1 MRNLSKKS
9 ILSLVIRQGEKQMT
23 QGRKEGIRARQK
35 RGRAR
40 TIGKVFALLLLCFSM
55 PFLLKTATASSPGEV
70 IQISAK
76 GGSIL
81 QGEEMPAL
89 TAKVSLETKSKK
101 DQKLDDSG
109 FTVQDL
115 AEELE
120 NGEGYTL
127 VCEADPDTEGE
138 YPVEVVLSEEIR
150 EKLEKEWV
158 GLVQIQTKDAAFQVK
173 NPVGDWDGTK
183 FKKYDGTYVTNA
195 FVVSMGNTYYF
206 NEDGEK
212 VTGWQTIGEKQYCFD
227 KDGIMQ
233 TGWKEKNGDTYYM
246 GSDGAA
252 VTGWLELEDSTYY
265 FHQDGKMAVGTVYLG
280 TMMCKFG
287 DDGKL
292 ISKEEN
298 KIDPNRPVIALTF
311 DDGPGDRTGE
321 LLDQLEKYDAKA
333 TFFMLGQKVSSYP
346 DEIKKMKE
354 IGCELGNHSYDH
366 PNLAKLGAD
375 GVKKQIGDTNSKIQA
390 IVGEG
395 ASVMRPPYGAIS
407 ATLKANAGMP
417 LILWNIDTLDW
428 KTRNAKATVDM
439 VMENAK
445 DGDIIL
451 MHDIH
456 TESVDA
462 AIELIPKL
470 LEKGYQLVT
479 VSELAAY
486 KNVTLENGEKY
497 TDF

>member
-1 MRNLSKKS
+1 
-9 ILSLVIRQGEKQMT
+9 MT

-89 TAKVSLETKSKK
+89 TAEVSLETKSKK

-233 TGWKEKNGDTYYM
+233 TGWKEKDGDTYYM

>member
-233 TGWKEKNGDTYYM
+233 TGWKEKDGDTYYM

>member
-1 MRNLSKKS
+1 
-9 ILSLVIRQGEKQMT
+9 MT
-23 QGRKEGIRARQK
+23 QGRRQGIKTRRR

-40 TIGKVFALLLLCFSM
+40 TVLKVFALLLLCFSM

-70 IQISAK
+70 IRISAK

-89 TAKVSLETKSKK
+89 AAKVSLETESKK
-101 DQKLDDSG
+101 DRKLDDSG
-109 FTVQDL
+109 FTVRDL
-115 AEELE
+115 AKQLE
-120 NGEGYTL
+120 SGEGYTL
-127 VCEADPDTEGE
+127 VCEANPDTEGE
-138 YPVEVVLSEEIR
+138 YPVEVVLNEEIR
-150 EKLEKEWV
+150 KKLEKDWV
-158 GLVQIQTKDAAFQVK
+158 GLVQIQTKDAVFQVK

-183 FKKYDGTYVTNA
+183 FKKYDGSYVTSD
-195 FVVSMGNTYYF
+195 FVVSLGKTYYF
-206 NEDGEK
+206 DKEGEK
-212 VTGWQTIGEKQYCFD
+212 VTGWQTIGESQYCFD
-227 KDGIMQ
+227 ENGVMQ
-233 TGWKEKNGDTYYM
+233 TGWQEKDGDTYYL
-246 GSDGAA
+246 GSKGAS
-252 VTGWLELEDSTYY
+252 VTGWQEIEGSTYY

-280 TMMCKFG
+280 TMMCEFG

-292 ISKEEN
+292 ISKEDS
-298 KIDPNRPVIALTF
+298 KIDPSRPVIALTF
-311 DDGPGDRTGE
+311 DDGPGKRTGE

-333 TFFMLGQKVSSYP
+333 TFFMLGQKVASYP

-366 PNLAKLGAD
+366 PNLANLSAD
-375 GVKKQIGDTNSKIQA
+375 GVKKQIGDTNSKIKK
-390 IVGEG
+390 IVGEE
-395 ASVMRPPYGAIS
+395 ATVMRPPYGAIS
-407 ATLKANAGMP
+407 ATLRENAGMP

-428 KTRNAKATVDM
+428 KTRNARITVDM
-439 VMENAK
+439 VMKNVD

>member
-1 MRNLSKKS
+1 
-9 ILSLVIRQGEKQMT
+9 MT
-23 QGRKEGIRARQK
+23 QGRRQGIKTRRR

-40 TIGKVFALLLLCFSM
+40 TVLKVFALLLLCFSM

-70 IQISAK
+70 IRISAK

-89 TAKVSLETKSKK
+89 AAKVSLETESKK
-101 DQKLDDSG
+101 DRKLDDSG
-109 FTVQDL
+109 FTVRDL
-115 AEELE
+115 AKQLE
-120 NGEGYTL
+120 SGEGYTL

-138 YPVEVVLSEEIR
+138 YPVEVVLNEEIR
-150 EKLEKEWV
+150 KKLEKDWV
-158 GLVQIQTKDAAFQVK
+158 GLVQIQTKDAVFQVK

-183 FKKYDGTYVTNA
+183 FKKYDGSYVTSD
-195 FVVSMGNTYYF
+195 FVVSLGKTYYF
-206 NEDGEK
+206 DKEGEK
-212 VTGWQTIGEKQYCFD
+212 VTGWQTIGENQYCFD
-227 KDGIMQ
+227 ENGVMQ
-233 TGWKEKNGDTYYM
+233 TGWQEKDGDTYYL
-246 GSDGAA
+246 GSKGAS
-252 VTGWLELEDSTYY
+252 VTGWQEIEGSTYY

-280 TMMCKFG
+280 ITMCEFG

-298 KIDPNRPVIALTF
+298 KIDPDRPVIALTF
-311 DDGPGDRTGE
+311 DDGPGKRTGE
-321 LLDQLEKYDAKA
+321 LLEQLEKYDAKA
-333 TFFMLGQKVSSYP
+333 TFFMLGQKVASYP

-366 PNLAKLGAD
+366 PNLANLSAG
-375 GVKKQIGDTNSKIQA
+375 GVKKQIGDTNSKIKK
-390 IVGEG
+390 IVGEE
-395 ASVMRPPYGAIS
+395 ATVMRPPYGAIS
-407 ATLKANAGMP
+407 ATLRENAGMP

-428 KTRNAKATVDM
+428 KTRNAKTTVDM
-439 VMENAK
+439 VMKNVD

>member
-1 MRNLSKKS
+1 
-9 ILSLVIRQGEKQMT
+9 MT

-233 TGWKEKNGDTYYM
+233 TGWKEKDGDTYYM

-456 TESVDA
+456 TELS
-462 AIELIPKL
+462 LIHI
-470 LEKGYQLVT
+470 
-479 VSELAAY
+479 
-486 KNVTLENGEKY
+486 
-497 TDF
+497 

>member
-1 MRNLSKKS
+1 
-9 ILSLVIRQGEKQMT
+9 MT

>member
-1 MRNLSKKS
+1 
-9 ILSLVIRQGEKQMT
+9 MT

-233 TGWKEKNGDTYYM
+233 TGWKEKDGDTYYM

-280 TMMCKFG
+280 TMMCKFE

>member
-1 MRNLSKKS
+1 
-9 ILSLVIRQGEKQMT
+9 MT

-233 TGWKEKNGDTYYM
+233 TGWKEKDGDTYYM

-486 KNVTLENGEKY
+486 KNATLENGEKY

>member
-1 MRNLSKKS
+1 
-9 ILSLVIRQGEKQMT
+9 MT

-233 TGWKEKNGDTYYM
+233 TGWKEKDGDTYYM

>member
-1 MRNLSKKS
+1 
-9 ILSLVIRQGEKQMT
+9 MT

-233 TGWKEKNGDTYYM
+233 TGWKEKDGDTYYM

-292 ISKEEN
+292 ISKEES

>member
-1 MRNLSKKS
+1 
-9 ILSLVIRQGEKQMT
+9 MT

-40 TIGKVFALLLLCFSM
+40 TIGKVLALLLLCFSM
-55 PFLLKTATASSPGEV
+55 PFLLKTATASSPGEE

-158 GLVQIQTKDAAFQVK
+158 GLVQIQTKDAVFQVK

-233 TGWKEKNGDTYYM
+233 TGWKEKDGDTYYM

-298 KIDPNRPVIALTF
+298 KIDPSRPVIALTF

-470 LEKGYQLVT
+470 MEKGYQLVT

>member
-1 MRNLSKKS
+1 
-9 ILSLVIRQGEKQMT
+9 MT
-23 QGRKEGIRARQK
+23 QGKRESIRTRRKK
-35 RGRAR
+35 GRAR
-40 TIGKVFALLLLCFSM
+40 TILKVFALLLLCFSM
-55 PFLLKTATASSPGEV
+55 PFLLKTAAASSPGEV

-81 QGEEMPAL
+81 QGEEMPVL
-89 TAKVSLETKSKK
+89 EAKVSLETESKK
-101 DQKLDDSG
+101 DQKLDDEG
-109 FTVQDL
+109 FTVRDL
-115 AEELE
+115 VKQLE
-120 NGEGYTL
+120 SGEGYTL

-138 YPVEVVLSEEIR
+138 YPLEVVLSEEIR
-150 EKLEKEWV
+150 EKLEKDWV
-158 GLVQIQTKDAAFQVK
+158 GLVQIQTKSAVFQVK

-183 FKKYDGTYVTNA
+183 FKKYDGSYVTSD
-195 FVVSMGNTYYF
+195 FVVSMGKTYYF

-212 VTGWQTIGEKQYCFD
+212 VTGWQTIG
-227 KDGIMQ
+227 
-233 TGWKEKNGDTYYM
+233 KEKDGDTYYL
-246 GSDGAA
+246 GSKGAS
-252 VTGWLELEDSTYY
+252 VIGWQEIEGSTYY

-280 TMMCKFG
+280 TTMCEFG

-292 ISKEEN
+292 LSKEEN
-298 KIDPNRPVIALTF
+298 KIDPSRPVIALTF
-311 DDGPGDRTGE
+311 DDGPGKRTGE

-333 TFFMLGQKVSSYP
+333 TFFMLGQKVSSYS

-366 PNLAKLGAD
+366 PNLANLGAD
-375 GVKKQIGDTNSKIQA
+375 GVKKQIGDTNSKIKK
-390 IVGEG
+390 IVGEE
-395 ASVMRPPYGAIS
+395 ATVMRPPYGAIS
-407 ATLKANAGMP
+407 ATLRENAGMP

-428 KTRNAKATVDM
+428 KTRNAKTTVDM
-439 VMENAK
+439 VMKNAK

>member
-1 MRNLSKKS
+1 
-9 ILSLVIRQGEKQMT
+9 MT

-35 RGRAR
+35 KGRAR

-233 TGWKEKNGDTYYM
+233 TGWKEKDGDTYYM

>member
-1 MRNLSKKS
+1 
-9 ILSLVIRQGEKQMT
+9 MT

-233 TGWKEKNGDTYYM
+233 TGWKEKDGDTYYM

-298 KIDPNRPVIALTF
+298 KIDPNRPVIALAF

>member
-1 MRNLSKKS
+1 
-9 ILSLVIRQGEKQMT
+9 MT
-23 QGRKEGIRARQK
+23 QGRRQGIKTRRR
-35 RGRAR
+35 RGRVR
-40 TIGKVFALLLLCFSM
+40 TVLKVFALLLLCFSM

-89 TAKVSLETKSKK
+89 EAKVSLETESKK
-101 DQKLDDSG
+101 DRKLDDSG

-115 AEELE
+115 AKQLE
-120 NGEGYTL
+120 SGEGYTL

-138 YPVEVVLSEEIR
+138 YPVEVVLNEEIR
-150 EKLEKEWV
+150 KKLEKDWV
-158 GLVQIQTKDAAFQVK
+158 GLVQIQTKSAVFQVK

-183 FKKYDGTYVTNA
+183 FKKYDGSYVTSD
-195 FVVSMGNTYYF
+195 FVVSMGKTYYF

-212 VTGWQTIGEKQYCFD
+212 VTGWQTIGESQYCFD
-227 KDGIMQ
+227 KNGIMQ
-233 TGWKEKNGDTYYM
+233 TGWQEKDGDTYYL
-246 GSDGAA
+246 GSKGAS
-252 VTGWLELEDSTYY
+252 VTGWQEIEGSTYY

-280 TMMCKFG
+280 TMMCEFG

-292 ISKEEN
+292 ISKEDS
-298 KIDPNRPVIALTF
+298 KIDPSRPVIALTF
-311 DDGPGDRTGE
+311 DDGPGKRTGE

-333 TFFMLGQKVSSYP
+333 TFFMLGQKVASYP

-366 PNLAKLGAD
+366 PNLANLSAD
-375 GVKKQIGDTNSKIQA
+375 GVKKQIGDTNSKIKK
-390 IVGEG
+390 IVGEE
-395 ASVMRPPYGAIS
+395 ATVMRPPYGAIS
-407 ATLKANAGMP
+407 ATLRENAGMP

-428 KTRNAKATVDM
+428 KTRNAKTTVDM
-439 VMENAK
+439 VMKNVD

>member
-1 MRNLSKKS
+1 
-9 ILSLVIRQGEKQMT
+9 MT

-40 TIGKVFALLLLCFSM
+40 TIVKVFALLLLCFSM

-70 IQISAK
+70 IRISAK

-120 NGEGYTL
+120 KGEGYTL
-127 VCEADPDTEGE
+127 VCEADPGTEGE

-233 TGWKEKNGDTYYM
+233 IGWKEKDGDTYYM

-366 PNLAKLGAD
+366 PNLAKLSAD

>member
-1 MRNLSKKS
+1 
-9 ILSLVIRQGEKQMT
+9 MT
-23 QGRKEGIRARQK
+23 QGRRQGIKTRRR

-40 TIGKVFALLLLCFSM
+40 TVLKVFALLLLCFSM

-70 IQISAK
+70 IRISAK

-89 TAKVSLETKSKK
+89 AAKVSLETESKK
-101 DQKLDDSG
+101 DRKLDDSG
-109 FTVQDL
+109 FTVRDL
-115 AEELE
+115 AKQLE
-120 NGEGYTL
+120 SGEGYTL

-138 YPVEVVLSEEIR
+138 YPVEVVLNEEIR
-150 EKLEKEWV
+150 KKLEKDWV
-158 GLVQIQTKDAAFQVK
+158 GLVQIQTKDAVFQVK

-183 FKKYDGTYVTNA
+183 FKKYDGSYVTSD
-195 FVVSMGNTYYF
+195 FVVSLGKTYYF
-206 NEDGEK
+206 DKEGEK
-212 VTGWQTIGEKQYCFD
+212 VTGWQTIGESQYCFD
-227 KDGIMQ
+227 ENGVMQ
-233 TGWKEKNGDTYYM
+233 TGWQEKDGDTYYL
-246 GSDGAA
+246 GSKGAS
-252 VTGWLELEDSTYY
+252 VTGWQEIEGSTYY

-280 TMMCKFG
+280 TMMCEFG

-292 ISKEEN
+292 ISKEDS
-298 KIDPNRPVIALTF
+298 KIDPSRPVIALTF
-311 DDGPGDRTGE
+311 DDGPGKRTGE

-333 TFFMLGQKVSSYP
+333 TFFMLGQKVASYP

-366 PNLAKLGAD
+366 PNLANLSAD
-375 GVKKQIGDTNSKIQA
+375 GVKKQIGDTNSKIKK
-390 IVGEG
+390 IVGEE
-395 ASVMRPPYGAIS
+395 ATVMRPPYGAIS
-407 ATLKANAGMP
+407 ATLRENAGMP

-428 KTRNAKATVDM
+428 KTRNARITVDM
-439 VMENAK
+439 VMKNVD

>member
-1 MRNLSKKS
+1 
-9 ILSLVIRQGEKQMT
+9 MT

-127 VCEADPDTEGE
+127 VFEADPDTEGE

-233 TGWKEKNGDTYYM
+233 TGWKEKDGDTYYM

>member
-1 MRNLSKKS
+1 
-9 ILSLVIRQGEKQMT
+9 MT

-233 TGWKEKNGDTYYM
+233 TGWKEKDGDTYYM

-366 PNLAKLGAD
+366 PNLAKLGSD

>member
-1 MRNLSKKS
+1 M
-9 ILSLVIRQGEKQMT
+9 
-23 QGRKEGIRARQK
+23 
-35 RGRAR
+35 
-40 TIGKVFALLLLCFSM
+40 
-55 PFLLKTATASSPGEV
+55 
-70 IQISAK
+70 
-76 GGSIL
+76 
-81 QGEEMPAL
+81 
-89 TAKVSLETKSKK
+89 
-101 DQKLDDSG
+101 
-109 FTVQDL
+109 
-115 AEELE
+115 
-120 NGEGYTL
+120 
-127 VCEADPDTEGE
+127 
-138 YPVEVVLSEEIR
+138 
-150 EKLEKEWV
+150 
-158 GLVQIQTKDAAFQVK
+158 
-173 NPVGDWDGTK
+173 GDWDGTK

-233 TGWKEKNGDTYYM
+233 TGWKEKDGDTYYM

>member
-1 MRNLSKKS
+1 
-9 ILSLVIRQGEKQMT
+9 MT

-233 TGWKEKNGDTYYM
+233 TGWKEKDGDT
-246 GSDGAA
+246 
-252 VTGWLELEDSTYY
+252 
-265 FHQDGKMAVGTVYLG
+265 
-280 TMMCKFG
+280 
-287 DDGKL
+287 
-292 ISKEEN
+292 
-298 KIDPNRPVIALTF
+298 
-311 DDGPGDRTGE
+311 
-321 LLDQLEKYDAKA
+321 
-333 TFFMLGQKVSSYP
+333 
-346 DEIKKMKE
+346 
-354 IGCELGNHSYDH
+354 
-366 PNLAKLGAD
+366 
-375 GVKKQIGDTNSKIQA
+375 
-390 IVGEG
+390 
-395 ASVMRPPYGAIS
+395 
-407 ATLKANAGMP
+407 
-417 LILWNIDTLDW
+417 
-428 KTRNAKATVDM
+428 
-439 VMENAK
+439 
-445 DGDIIL
+445 
-451 MHDIH
+451 
-456 TESVDA
+456 
-462 AIELIPKL
+462 
-470 LEKGYQLVT
+470 
-479 VSELAAY
+479 
-486 KNVTLENGEKY
+486 
-497 TDF
+497 

>member
-1 MRNLSKKS
+1 MFTGASR
-9 ILSLVIRQGEKQMT
+9 
-23 QGRKEGIRARQK
+23 
-35 RGRAR
+35 
-40 TIGKVFALLLLCFSM
+40 
-55 PFLLKTATASSPGEV
+55 SSPGSV
-70 IQISAK
+70 ARAS
-76 GGSIL
+76 GG
-81 QGEEMPAL
+81 QG
-89 TAKVSLETKSKK
+89 
-101 DQKLDDSG
+101 
-109 FTVQDL
+109 L

-233 TGWKEKNGDTYYM
+233 TGWKEKDGDTYYM

>member
-1 MRNLSKKS
+1 
-9 ILSLVIRQGEKQMT
+9 MT
-23 QGRKEGIRARQK
+23 QGRRQGIKTRRR

-40 TIGKVFALLLLCFSM
+40 TVLKVFALLLLCFSM

-70 IQISAK
+70 IRISAK

-89 TAKVSLETKSKK
+89 AAKVSLETESKK
-101 DQKLDDSG
+101 DRKLDDSG
-109 FTVQDL
+109 FTVRDL
-115 AEELE
+115 AKQLE
-120 NGEGYTL
+120 SGEGYTL

-138 YPVEVVLSEEIR
+138 YPVEVVLNEEIR
-150 EKLEKEWV
+150 KKLEKDWV
-158 GLVQIQTKDAAFQVK
+158 GLVQIQTKDAVFQVK

-183 FKKYDGTYVTNA
+183 FKKYDGSYVTSD
-195 FVVSMGNTYYF
+195 FVVSLGKTYYF
-206 NEDGEK
+206 DKEGEK
-212 VTGWQTIGEKQYCFD
+212 VTGWQTIGESQYCFD
-227 KDGIMQ
+227 ENGVMQ
-233 TGWKEKNGDTYYM
+233 TGWQEKDGDTYYL
-246 GSDGAA
+246 GSKGAS
-252 VTGWLELEDSTYY
+252 VTGWQEIEGSTYY

-280 TMMCKFG
+280 TMMCEFG

-292 ISKEEN
+292 ISKEDS
-298 KIDPNRPVIALTF
+298 KIDPSRPVIALTF
-311 DDGPGDRTGE
+311 DDGPGKRTGE

-333 TFFMLGQKVSSYP
+333 TFFMLGQKVASYP

-366 PNLAKLGAD
+366 PNLANLSAD
-375 GVKKQIGDTNSKIQA
+375 GVKKQIGDTHSKIKK
-390 IVGEG
+390 IVGEE
-395 ASVMRPPYGAIS
+395 ATVMRPPYGAIS
-407 ATLKANAGMP
+407 ATLRENAGMP

-428 KTRNAKATVDM
+428 KTRNARITVDM
-439 VMENAK
+439 VMKNVD

>member
-1 MRNLSKKS
+1 
-9 ILSLVIRQGEKQMT
+9 MT
-23 QGRKEGIRARQK
+23 QGRRQGIKTRRR

-40 TIGKVFALLLLCFSM
+40 TVLKVFALLLLCFSM

-70 IQISAK
+70 IRISAK

-89 TAKVSLETKSKK
+89 AAKVSLETESKK
-101 DQKLDDSG
+101 DRKLDDSG
-109 FTVQDL
+109 FTVRDL
-115 AEELE
+115 AKQLE
-120 NGEGYTL
+120 SGEGYTL
-127 VCEADPDTEGE
+127 VCEAEPDTEGE
-138 YPVEVVLSEEIR
+138 YPVEVVLNEEIR
-150 EKLEKEWV
+150 KKLEKDWV
-158 GLVQIQTKDAAFQVK
+158 GLVQIQTKDAVFQVK

-183 FKKYDGTYVTNA
+183 FKKYDGSYVTSD
-195 FVVSMGNTYYF
+195 FVVSLGKTYYF
-206 NEDGEK
+206 DKEGEK
-212 VTGWQTIGEKQYCFD
+212 VTGWQTIGESQYCFD
-227 KDGIMQ
+227 ENGVMQ
-233 TGWKEKNGDTYYM
+233 TGWQEKDGDTYYL
-246 GSDGAA
+246 GSKGAS
-252 VTGWLELEDSTYY
+252 VTGWQEIEGSTYY
-265 FHQDGKMAVGTVYLG
+265 FHQDGKMAVRTVYLG
-280 TMMCKFG
+280 TMMCEFG

-292 ISKEEN
+292 ISKEDS
-298 KIDPNRPVIALTF
+298 KIDPSRPVIALTF
-311 DDGPGDRTGE
+311 DDGPGKRTGE

-333 TFFMLGQKVSSYP
+333 TFFMLGQKVASYP

-366 PNLAKLGAD
+366 PNLANLSAD
-375 GVKKQIGDTNSKIQA
+375 GVKKQIGDTNSKIKK
-390 IVGEG
+390 IVGEE
-395 ASVMRPPYGAIS
+395 ATVMRPPYGAIS
-407 ATLKANAGMP
+407 ATLRENAGMP

-428 KTRNAKATVDM
+428 KTRNARITVDM
-439 VMENAK
+439 VMKNVD

>member
-1 MRNLSKKS
+1 
-9 ILSLVIRQGEKQMT
+9 MT

-138 YPVEVVLSEEIR
+138 YPVEVVLSEGIR

-233 TGWKEKNGDTYYM
+233 TGWKEKDGDTYYM

>member
-1 MRNLSKKS
+1 M
-9 ILSLVIRQGEKQMT
+9 
-23 QGRKEGIRARQK
+23 
-35 RGRAR
+35 
-40 TIGKVFALLLLCFSM
+40 GKVFALLLLCFFM

-233 TGWKEKNGDTYYM
+233 TGWKEKDGDTYYM

>member
-1 MRNLSKKS
+1 
-9 ILSLVIRQGEKQMT
+9 MT

-233 TGWKEKNGDTYYM
+233 TGWKEKDGNTYYM

>member
-1 MRNLSKKS
+1 
-9 ILSLVIRQGEKQMT
+9 MT

-233 TGWKEKNGDTYYM
+233 SGWKEKDGDTYYM